1 MHSIQKRYL
10 GMFRRVH
17 ELLAVEPLDPTIA
30 PPLKELEGVVA
41 RMSNHG
47 VSQDTLRR
55 LGRSSTV
62 HVRDAARALRRDLMR
77 PALLTA
83 RTIYPSLGNGALA
96 LRTVLRMPRRPGDYE
111 ALVVAARAFANAVE
125 EHAAAFTAA
134 GLPPNLPAR
143 LRAAADDLVKRI
155 GGRAAEAQ
163 RGIAATKGL
172 ALESQRGAAIVRLL
186 DSLVE
191 PALRGDPVRLAEWR
205 KAIRIR
211 SVASGTSAP
220 ATPVSPSITPAPAPG
235 ATPPTTSTTAGSAAP
250 PSITPAAPPVAAQ
263 AA

>member
-17 ELLAVEPLDPTIA
+17 ELLAVETVDPTIA
-30 PPLKELEGVVA
+30 APLKELEAIVG
-41 RMSNHG
+41 RMSDHG
-47 VSQDTLRR
+47 VTQDTLQRR
-55 LGRSSTV
+55 ARSSTV
-62 HVRDAARALRRDLMR
+62 HVRDAARTLRRDLMR
-77 PALLTA
+77 PALLAA

-96 LRTVLRMPRRPGDYE
+96 LRTVLRMPRSASDYE
-111 ALVVAARAFANAVE
+111 ALVVGARAFANAVE
-125 EHAAAFTAA
+125 EHAVAFVAA

-155 GGRAAEAQ
+155 GGRSAEDQ
-163 RGIAATKGL
+163 RRMAATRGL

-191 PALRGDPVRLAEWR
+191 PVLRGDPVRFAEWR
-205 KAIRIR
+205 KATRIR
-211 SVASGTSAP
+211 SLASGAGAP
-220 ATPVSPSITPAPAPG
+220 ETPALPTITPAPASG
-235 ATPPTTSTTAGSAAP
+235 ATPTTTPTPASTTAPAAVTP
-250 PSITPAAPPVAAQ
+250 VATPAVAK